1 MGIGLKIDINGKLRK
16 DHYYE
21 KVCIISLVAL
31 LGGLISVGVYRV
43 FDKKTDESS
52 VYPIAQQAPSQVY
65 NTSYL
70 PTYAVPEMSPI
81 LLMLPI

>member
-1 MGIGLKIDINGKLRK
+1 MKKFASL
-16 DHYYE
+16 
-21 KVCIISLVAL
+21 VLVAL

-70 PTYAVPEMSPI
+70 PTYAVPENVPI